1 MRNHFSDPTANTA
14 IANIERERRR
24 AEWLKKRKSTPSV
37 RPGSGSGW
45 HSPQGSENA
54 WEKKPRT

>member
-1 MRNHFSDPTANTA
+1 MRNHFSDPTA

-37 RPGSGSGW
+37 RPGSGSEHGR
-45 HSPQGSENA
+45 PTRRAEPAGERR
-54 WEKKPRT
+54 PRT